1 MKRLFFLLIS
11 INIFSQNINVNNS
24 FLNEKLR
31 EFKILNSSKFEHS
44 LNIRPIDFEY
54 ASKNNELFDNNFF
67 SNLISN
73 KKETIKIKLL
83 ELDYHIDFNS
93 HHPYN
98 RNNGSMIPNKG
109 YQHIISPGIF
119 MKLGFVSLQLKPEHH
134 YSENHKFKGFWEGHD
149 NSVWGVRYRLWN
161 HIDMPERFGNKR
173 HNNMNLGQSNI
184 SINLRNISFG
194 ISSENLWY
202 LRNSIMMSNNA
213 KGFNHIFFKTRK
225 PLKTFF
231 GKIEWNLISGRL
243 DNSGY
248 IPPGADRELSGRKLY
263 IQKTNQ
269 LGIEDDWRYLQALI
283 VSIQPKFFDGFSFGL
298 IRWAQMYSA
307 LVNGKYTWLEGRPNY
322 FPVFEN
328 YFRGKDKFEN
338 YEAQTN

>member
-1 MKRLFFLLIS
+1 MIS

-24 FLNEKLR
+24 FLNEKLK

-119 MKLGFVSLQLKPEHH
+119 MKLGFYP
-134 YSENHKFKGFWEGHD
+134 YN
-149 NSVWGVRYRLWN
+149 
-161 HIDMPERFGNKR
+161 
-173 HNNMNLGQSNI
+173 
-184 SINLRNISFG
+184 
-194 ISSENLWY
+194 
-202 LRNSIMMSNNA
+202 
-213 KGFNHIFFKTRK
+213 
-225 PLKTFF
+225 
-231 GKIEWNLISGRL
+231 
-243 DNSGY
+243 
-248 IPPGADRELSGRKLY
+248 
-263 IQKTNQ
+263 
-269 LGIEDDWRYLQALI
+269 
-283 VSIQPKFFDGFSFGL
+283 
-298 IRWAQMYSA
+298 
-307 LVNGKYTWLEGRPNY
+307 
-322 FPVFEN
+322 
-328 YFRGKDKFEN
+328 
-338 YEAQTN
+338 